1 MARKLSNTVSDLYA
15 GMRLDSYLFEAGLY
29 PTRSKA
35 VKQIEAGKVFLNG
48 KEPTKKDIVN
58 ETKTNNAIDDRNER
72 SAWRMRFHVGLHYL
86 VANTPKHDHHPE
98 QEIVAS
104 CFA

>member
-1 MARKLSNTVSDLYA
+1 MIAQSTMLTITSTTTMPRTNPCRA
-15 GMRLDSYLFEAGLY
+15 E
-29 PTRSKA
+29 
-35 VKQIEAGKVFLNG
+35 
-48 KEPTKKDIVN
+48 IVN